1 MLCSTFA
8 ITLIYYRLD
17 IPLPDDG
24 KSEGSFVSLDFSV
37 EELGTIY
44 DVVKEVYLEEQA
56 KSLHVINI

>member
-1 MLCSTFA
+1 MQYIYDKWITF
-8 ITLIYYRLD
+8 YRLD
-17 IPLPDDG
+17 IPPPDDG

-56 KSLHVINI
+56 KS